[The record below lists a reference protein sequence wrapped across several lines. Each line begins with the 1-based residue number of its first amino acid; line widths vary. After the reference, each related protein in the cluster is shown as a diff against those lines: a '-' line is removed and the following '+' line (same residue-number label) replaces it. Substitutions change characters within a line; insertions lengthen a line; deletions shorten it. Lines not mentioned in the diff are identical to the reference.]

1 MKKKSALILLA
12 MITAFSF
19 IFAGCDN
26 TNNTSDN
33 GSSPSASPSAS
44 ASSSPSGSSDFDLS
58 SEITVVSREEG
69 SGTRGAF
76 VELFGIEEED
86 ADGNTTDKTTEEA
99 EIQRSTGAAMT
110 SVANNTYA
118 IGYISLGSLND
129 TVKAVKIDGAEATT
143 ENIKSGTY
151 KVSRP
156 FNIATKGEAT
166 GLAKDFIDF
175 ILSKEGQDVIA
186 EENYI
191 TVDDNAAAYA
201 GDKPSG
207 KITVGGSS
215 SVTPVMEK
223 LKEAYLA
230 VNPSAEIEIQQ
241 TDSTSGM
248 QGAIDGTL
256 DIGMASRELKD
267 TELESLTGIQIAID
281 GVAVIVN
288 TENVAE
294 DLTSAQVK
302 DIFTGTVTQ
311 WDEVID

>member
-207 KITVGGSS
+207 KIAVGGSS

>member
-186 EENYI
+186 EENHI